1 MTESKL
7 HLLTDHSREEI
18 DGWLARYPE
27 DQKQSAS
34 LAALRIVQHQNDG
47 HVTVDLMDAIAE
59 YLGMEPISVYEVAS
73 FYSMIETKPCGRHH
87 VSVCTNIACS
97 LMGSD
102 EIVDHCEKKLGI
114 KTGESTS
121 DGRILLKK
129 EEECLA
135 ACGGGP
141 MMQVDHVYYE
151 NLTPEKV
158 DEILDKLD

>member
-1 MTESKL
+1 MNEQTTAQLSE
-7 HLLTDHSREEI
+7 HSRAEI
-18 DGWLARYPE
+18 DAWLAKYPE
-27 DQKQSAS
+27 DGKQSAV
-34 LAALRIVQHQNDG
+34 LAALRIVQHQNEG
-47 HVTVDLMDAIAE
+47 HVTVPLMDAIAE
-59 YLGMEPISVYEVAS
+59 YLDMEPISVYEVAS

-87 VSVCTNIACS
+87 VSVCTNIACM

-102 EIVDHCEKKLGI
+102 QIVEHCEKKLGI
-114 KTGESTS
+114 KTGESTP
-121 DGRILLKK
+121 DGRIFLKK

-151 NLTPEKV
+151 DLTPEKV

>member
-1 MTESKL
+1 MSESKL

-18 DGWLARYPE
+18 DQWLSRYPE
-27 DQKQSAS
+27 DRKQSAV
-34 LAALRIVQHQNDG
+34 LAALRIVQHQNEG
-47 HVTVDLMDAIAE
+47 HVTVELMDAIAE
-59 YLGMEPISVYEVAS
+59 YLDMEPISVYEVAS

-87 VSVCTNIACS
+87 VSVCNNIACM
-97 LMGSD
+97 LVGGE
-102 EIVDHCEKKLGI
+102 EILEHCEQKLGI
-114 KTGESTS
+114 KAGESTP